1 MRGPKFKLIHK
12 PTGLTFKQKAKR
24 EGGGIDG
31 YVGDKSYP
39 HYDEPGYHLIPIL
52 LDSGQPAFYIET
64 NYYPSMTI
72 LSLKEWDVITKETP
86 DVA

>member
-1 MRGPKFKLIHK
+1 MPKGEAMRGPKFKLIHK

-24 EGGGIDG
+24 MGGGIDG
-31 YVGDKSYP
+31 Y
-39 HYDEPGYHLIPIL
+39 YDDPSYHLIPIL

-64 NYYPSMTI
+64 DYYPSMTI
-72 LSLKEWDVITKETP
+72 LSLEEWDVIIKEKP

>member
-12 PTGLTFKQKAKR
+12 PTGLTFKQKAKK

-31 YVGDKSYP
+31 Y
-39 HYDEPGYHLIPIL
+39 YDEPGYRLIPLL

-86 DVA
+86 DVTK

>member
-12 PTGLTFKQKAKR
+12 PTGLTFKQKAKK
-24 EGGGIDG
+24 ESGGIDG
-31 YVGDKSYP
+31 Y
-39 HYDEPGYHLIPIL
+39 YDEPGYHLIPIL

-64 NYYPSMTI
+64 GYYPSMTI
-72 LSLKEWDVITKETP
+72 LSLKEWDVIAKEAT